1 MFFLVNSYKIERNV
15 AVRPTYVYVRYE
27 INFSSPEAAWS
38 DFLAVIASNK
48 LPYQPIV
55 LESCISY
62 STFAYLHVQN
72 QSPIN
77 V

>member
-1 MFFLVNSYKIERNV
+1 MCMFDMKL
-15 AVRPTYVYVRYE
+15 T
-27 INFSSPEAAWS
+27 FSSPEFEAAWS
-38 DFLAVIASNK
+38 DFLAVIVSNK

-77 V
+77 VENIQC